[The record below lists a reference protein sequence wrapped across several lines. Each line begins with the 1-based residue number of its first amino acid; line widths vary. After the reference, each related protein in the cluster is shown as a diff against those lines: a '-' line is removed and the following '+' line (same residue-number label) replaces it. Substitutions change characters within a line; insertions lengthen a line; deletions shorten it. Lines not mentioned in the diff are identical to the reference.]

1 MQTEIGNIKS
11 VQQKQ
16 AQTLQNEE
24 KHHHNIEGRIRELE
38 LCNRKLE
45 FENYELNEKFLEIQT
60 HSMKYNLIFGGI
72 KSEGAIENTE
82 NVVNKFLV
90 NELSIPKAEVSEFK
104 FQNVH
109 RLGERRDGKERS
121 IIARFTR
128 YSDHERVRSK
138 AAEKLKAKPQF
149 SVYQQ
154 YPREIYERRRNLIP
168 KMKELKRQKHI
179 VKLVYDKL
187 IVDGHPYNPRDDPHP
202 GN

>member
-45 FENYELNEKFLEIQT
+45 FENYERNEKLLEIQT

-82 NVVNKFLV
+82 NVVKK
-90 NELSIPKAEVSEFK
+90 I
-104 FQNVH
+104 
-109 RLGERRDGKERS
+109 LGK
-121 IIARFTR
+121 
-128 YSDHERVRSK
+128 
-138 AAEKLKAKPQF
+138 
-149 SVYQQ
+149 
-154 YPREIYERRRNLIP
+154 
-168 KMKELKRQKHI
+168 
-179 VKLVYDKL
+179 
-187 IVDGHPYNPRDDPHP
+187 
-202 GN
+202 